1 MPSIFSQ
8 IIKGDIP
15 SYKIYENEKFYSFLD
30 VNPMAEGHVLVV
42 PKVEVDYL
50 FDLDDDLLAEM
61 IVFAKSV
68 AKGLQQAVVCKRVG
82 VMVVGTEV
90 PHAHIH
96 LVPIN
101 KESDMNLANPKL
113 KPSKED
119 FEMIAQKIREN
130 IK

>member
-1 MPSIFSQ
+1 MTSVFSK
-8 IIKGDIP
+8 IINGEIP
-15 SYKIYENEKFYSFLD
+15 SYKVYENEQFYSFLD
-30 VNPMAEGHVLVV
+30 INPMAEGHVLIV

-50 FDLDDDLLAEM
+50 FDLDDRLLSDM
-61 IVFAKSV
+61 IVFAKHV
-68 AKGLQQAVVCKRVG
+68 AKGLQQAVPCKRVG
-82 VMVVGTEV
+82 MMVVGTEV

-96 LVPIN
+96 LIPIN

-119 FEMIAQKIREN
+119 FEMIAQKIRSN